1 MRYAWDKT
9 RSFSY
14 LGSGDKKSSENEQS
28 FSDLF
33 YFNISRK
40 NIKTSK
46 VNEQSV
52 LNLILKSG
60 QDTLK
65 NTQTE
70 PQKYF

>member
-1 MRYAWDKT
+1 MRNAWDKT
-9 RSFSY
+9 RSFFIFRV
-14 LGSGDKKSSENEQS
+14 GGQKNSENEQS
-28 FSDLF
+28 FSDHF
-33 YFNISRK
+33 YLNISRK

-46 VNEQSV
+46 VNQQSV

-70 PQKYF
+70 PQFF